1 MRASRFTEFQIIN
14 ILKEARAGLGLEII
28 VCWHG
33 IGKTSWLSE
42 KPGLAG
48 WTTVP

>member
-28 VCWHG
+28 ICGHG
-33 IGKTSWLSE
+33 IGKAVFQVKSQ
-42 KPGLAG
+42 
-48 WTTVP
+48 V